1 LKRPQDEPPGAVLFA
16 KESRLQVAPRGL
28 GNHIDL
34 HAAARHGSLEAL
46 AWRDDKLTA
55 HGHRR
60 RAPSRDNGCEH
71 DSAEL
76 IKPAAGDVDR
86 AVLWLPLQTEHAH
99 DLVAGKLL
107 HGVGQAA
114 PLSTHALI
122 RMPKSFCVPGTGSRP
137 APGCQPQPTS
147 ESSAM

>member
-1 LKRPQDEPPGAVLFA
+1 MLCDQSDLSPRACHDIQQLFQA
-16 KESRLQVAPRGL
+16 RCVCVGRFYFSNDGVAL
-28 GNHIDL
+28 
-34 HAAARHGSLEAL
+34 
-46 AWRDDKLTA
+46 
-55 HGHRR
+55 RR
-60 RAPSRDNGCEH
+60 NP
-71 DSAEL
+71 
-76 IKPAAGDVDR
+76 AGDVDR